1 MNKVV
6 AGSMNGS
13 HLGRLIS
20 KDEIA
25 KTTGLLPLQGHFWYG
40 IITNIQHTKDGSVT
54 ILLGIPPKMQDLKKL
69 DPSRKPRARQ
79 HHLYLSQDQEIE
91 LVAS

>member
-6 AGSMNGS
+6 AGSLNGS
-13 HLGRLIS
+13 HLGRLLS

-54 ILLGIPPKMQDLKKL
+54 VLLSIPPKMQDLKKIVSNRN
-69 DPSRKPRARQ
+69 PYTRQ
-79 HHLYLSQDQEIE
+79 HHMYLSQDQEIE